1 MKLHLVS
8 QEGNTYKFI
17 ADEACKSVLEYC
29 HIELKGNDC
38 DIQPIKVIN
47 SKKI

>member
-17 ADEACKSVLEYC
+17 ADEACKSITEYC
-29 HIELKGNDC
+29 RIELKGNAC

-47 SKKI
+47 TKTI